1 MITPAR
7 TARINKARQVFL
19 LIDKDYHVN
28 AACREVGIPRSTFYD
43 LCVKNP
49 QICIDHQESLD
60 EMSREEY
67 FMLLTHKEAVLQK
80 VLEDG
85 LAETTKP
92 GQRLAILKFVDETTY
107 KLEDMLGISNT
118 HNEEIRKLFGGPI
131 LVSGVSRFSAS
142 NPVVTVESEID
153 GDGV

>member
-1 MITPAR
+1 MDTPAR

-43 LCVKNP
+43 ICVKNP
-49 QICIDHQESLD
+49 QLLADHQESLD
-60 EMSREEY
+60 EMSRVEY
-67 FMLLTHKEAVLQK
+67 FMILTKKEAILEK

-85 LAETTKP
+85 LADTTNP
-92 GQRLAILKFVDETTY
+92 RARLAISINLDERTDTLKDRFAVNNRNSEET
-107 KLEDMLGISNT
+107 
-118 HNEEIRKLFGGPI
+118 RKLFNGPI

-142 NPVVTVESEID
+142 QPGPSIESEP
-153 GDGV
+153 